1 MLEATQVSDITM
13 QTDINDCWNSIGTQ
27 GDSSCPELPKHA
39 RCLNCPT
46 YSAAATA
53 ILDRFESDS
62 DLISDWNPDNQA
74 NTQQQLS
81 QSALVFRV
89 GAEWLGLPP
98 AAIIEVAEKNCI
110 RSLPHQ
116 KNRAI
121 LGLTNIRGALVLCV
135 SLAQMLNAKAED
147 ESRGTSRMLVTTHL
161 GQKLVFPVDEVFG
174 ICRFSDATLEAAPT
188 TLAHSGTSYTQAI
201 INWNTKKVG
210 LLDCDLL
217 FYALNRSLV

>member
-1 MLEATQVSDITM
+1 MHDATQAMDNPI
-13 QTDINDCWNSIGTQ
+13 QADINNCWSSIGVR
-27 GDSSCPELPKHA
+27 GDGSCPELQEHT

-53 ILDRFESDS
+53 ILDRFESGNE
-62 DLISDWNPDNQA
+62 LISEWNPVDQESV
-74 NTQQQLS
+74 QQQLS
-81 QSALVFRV
+81 QSALIFRV
-89 GAEWLGLPP
+89 GSEWLAMPTG
-98 AAIIEVAEKNCI
+98 AIIEVAEKNCI

-116 KNRAI
+116 NNRAI

-135 SLAQMLNAKAED
+135 SLARMLNTKAAD
-147 ESRGTSRMLVTTHL
+147 EVRGTSRLLVTTHL

-174 ICRFSDATLEAAPT
+174 IYRFSDAALESAPT

-201 INWNTKKVG
+201 LNWDRKKVG
-210 LLDCDLL
+210 MLDCDLL